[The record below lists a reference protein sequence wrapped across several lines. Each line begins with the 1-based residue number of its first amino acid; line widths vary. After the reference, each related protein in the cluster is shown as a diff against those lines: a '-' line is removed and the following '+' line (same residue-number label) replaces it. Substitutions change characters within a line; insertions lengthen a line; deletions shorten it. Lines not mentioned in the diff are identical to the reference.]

1 MVDMK
6 FLAVAALFL
15 GVALLPVWGGVVL
28 ALVPLG
34 LFLLALVGVLG
45 GLDDRTVQQHEP
57 VLDPTRWRNG
67 S

>member
-6 FLAVAALFL
+6 FLAAAALL
-15 GVALLPVWGGVVL
+15 TSVALLPVWGGVVL
-28 ALVPLG
+28 ALVPFG

-45 GLDDRTVQQHEP
+45 ALEDRTVQQHQP
-57 VLDPTRWRNG
+57 VLEPRRWRDG